1 MMKKTYASLP
11 KPYALHR
18 RVHVRGDLSME
29 SSSIRVPADLLEGVA
44 SAQDLGARAAEIYDL
59 SLNGAPRF
67 KNALQEYSAQH
78 LVETMIE
85 GLLQL
90 SSKEIEGFS
99 ICPLV
104 TESVRCLALN
114 RIDAGVEVRF
124 CSAILTF
131 YTAAESPAARAHDGH
146 LGLYRTYYR
155 EILLKFVGRRLEESL
170 DPAAASQ
177 VEEFEAQVT
186 HALSNALAELRRL
199 FPLEPYQDRYE
210 REPLPPERKAELVR
224 KICRDMRADAR
235 RRLRL

>member
-1 MMKKTYASLP
+1 MMKKTYGSLP
-11 KPYALHR
+11 KAYDLRR
-18 RVHVRGDLSME
+18 RVRVRRELSME
-29 SSSIRVPADLLEGVA
+29 ASSLRVSPDLLQGVTT
-44 SAQDLGARAAEIYDL
+44 AQELGAQAAGIYDR
-59 SLNGAPRF
+59 SLEAAPRF
-67 KNALQEYSAQH
+67 RRALQEYSAQH

-114 RIDAGVEVRF
+114 RIEAEVEVRF

-155 EILLKFVGRRLEESL
+155 EILLKFVSRRLEEGL
-170 DPAAASQ
+170 DPAAVSQ

-186 HALSNALAELRRL
+186 HALSESLAELRRL

-210 REPLPPERKAELVR
+210 REPIPPEEKTELVR
-224 KICRDMRADAR
+224 RICRDMRAEAR
-235 RRLRL
+235 RRLPV

>member
-1 MMKKTYASLP
+1 MKKTYGSLP
-11 KPYALHR
+11 KVYELGR
-18 RVHVRGDLSME
+18 RVRVRGELSME
-29 SSSIRVPADLLEGVA
+29 SSSIRVSPDLLQGV
-44 SAQDLGARAAEIYDL
+44 STAQQLGARAAEVYDQ
-59 SLNGAPRF
+59 SLDGTPRF
-67 KNALQEYSAQH
+67 RKALQEYSAQH

-104 TESVRCLALN
+104 TESVRCLSSTRLGAE
-114 RIDAGVEVRF
+114 VELRF

-131 YTAAESPAARAHDGH
+131 YTAVESPAAQAHDAH

-155 EILLKFVGRRLEESL
+155 EILLQFVRRRLEEGL
-170 DPAAASQ
+170 DPEAASQ
-177 VEEFEAQVT
+177 VEEFEAHVT
-186 HALSNALAELRRL
+186 HALSEALAELRRL

-210 REPLPPERKAELVR
+210 REPVPPDRKAELVR
-224 KICRDMRADAR
+224 RICRDMRDDAR

>member
-1 MMKKTYASLP
+1 MMKRTYGSLP
-11 KPYALHR
+11 KLYDLGR
-18 RVHVRGDLSME
+18 RVRVRADLSME
-29 SSSIRVPADLLEGVA
+29 SSSIRVPPELLDGVA
-44 SAQDLGARAAEIYDL
+44 TARELGDRAAEIYDR
-59 SLNGAPRF
+59 SLGEAPRF
-67 KNALQEYSAQH
+67 RKALQEYSAQH

-104 TESVRCLALN
+104 TESIRCLSSN
-114 RIDAGVEVRF
+114 RVSAEVEIQF

-155 EILLKFVGRRLEESL
+155 EILLKFVRRRLEEGL
-170 DPAAASQ
+170 DPAAASR

-186 HALSNALAELRRL
+186 HALSEALAELRRI

-210 REPLPPERKAELVR
+210 REPLPPEQKAELVR
-224 KICRDMRADAR
+224 RICRDMREDAR